1 MINKEKFSFIEEK
14 MKEYKNYSMLN
25 YHVLEGMAD
34 WVRVIDKEGTIIY
47 ANKTM
52 KESLGQ
58 DLEGRKCYEAIGKIR
73 PCTFCI
79 TERSIATG
87 DIVQKEEIVGD
98 RVFSVKSSP
107 VADCEGNIYAAVE
120 VFRDVTRERKLER
133 EIKQKNKK
141 MSKDLGFAKT
151 LQRKILPQRGIYKN
165 VKIDFLYK
173 PCEMLSGDM
182 FDIFYIDDQ
191 HIGIYI
197 SDVAGHGIT
206 ASMMTM
212 FVRQTMRAIKEE
224 IKSPAKTLTELHKR
238 FIDLDLD
245 DDKYFTMFYGVINT
259 ETNEFRYSNAGHNCV
274 PILFN
279 EEEIKILK
287 VRGFP
292 ISYIFNEIKYKEDS
306 IKLNKGDEILFYTD
320 GITEIQNKSK
330 KEFGMEGVIEVIE
343 KGTANV
349 IKRLEREVNK
359 FNWGTQDDD
368 LAVVLIEVME

>member
-1 MINKEKFSFIEEK
+1 
-14 MKEYKNYSMLN
+14 
-25 YHVLEGMAD
+25 
-34 WVRVIDKEGTIIY
+34 
-47 ANKTM
+47 
-52 KESLGQ
+52 
-58 DLEGRKCYEAIGKIR
+58 
-73 PCTFCI
+73 
-79 TERSIATG
+79 
-87 DIVQKEEIVGD
+87 
-98 RVFSVKSSP
+98 
-107 VADCEGNIYAAVE
+107 
-120 VFRDVTRERKLER
+120 
-133 EIKQKNKK
+133 K

-197 SDVAGHGIT
+197 SDVVGHGIT

-224 IKSPAKTLTELHKR
+224 IKSPSKALTELHKR

-245 DDKYFTMFYGVINT
+245 DDKYFTMFYGVMNT

-279 EEEIKILK
+279 GEEIKLLK

-306 IKLNKGDEILFYTD
+306 IKLNKGDEIL
-320 GITEIQNKSK
+320 
-330 KEFGMEGVIEVIE
+330 
-343 KGTANV
+343 
-349 IKRLEREVNK
+349 
-359 FNWGTQDDD
+359 
-368 LAVVLIEVME
+368 